1 MSRIWQQFE
10 ARVIR
15 PRSMTLTAAA
25 AGLVLLG
32 LSGCDHGKVPD
43 HAHPAW
49 TDPAKRHPISV
60 VVDRAELDI
69 GLHRE
74 TSRGRALANL
84 EATRFARNYTKDGRG
99 PIVIAIPAKFEK
111 RHASFDRV
119 RDIQTILN
127 REGIPSENVLVRR
140 KPAGYAPDAVTLS
153 YDRVAAVGPVCGD
166 WSEDT
171 TRNNEELP
179 YANYGCSVQR
189 NLAHMVANPTDLS
202 FPAKED
208 DRGSDRRTATRKAF
222 TEAPIEKA
230 KVENT
235 KK

>member
-1 MSRIWQQFE
+1 MSRIWQTLE
-10 ARVIR
+10 ARAAHRR
-15 PRSMTLTAAA
+15 PATLTAATI
-25 AGLVLLG
+25 GLIVLAIA
-32 LSGCDHGKVPD
+32 GCDHGKLPD
-43 HAHPAW
+43 HAHTEL

-69 GLHRE
+69 GVHRE

-99 PIVIAIPAKFEK
+99 PILIAIPAKFEK

-119 RDIQTILN
+119 RDIQTILE
-127 REGIPSENVLVRR
+127 REGVASENVRVRR
-140 KPAGYAPDAVTLS
+140 KPSGHSPDSVTLS
-153 YDRVAAVGPVCGD
+153 YDRIAAVGPICGD
-166 WSEDT
+166 WSIDT
-171 TRNNEELP
+171 ARNPDDLHH
-179 YANYGCSVQR
+179 ANYGCAVQR

-208 DRGSDRRTATRKAF
+208 DRGSDRRMATRKAF
-222 TEAPIEKA
+222 TETVVEKA
-230 KVENT
+230 KIEST

>member
-1 MSRIWQQFE
+1 MSRIGQTLEVRAVRF
-10 ARVIR
+10 
-15 PRSMTLTAAA
+15 RSPTFTAAA
-25 AGLVLLG
+25 VGLLVLAI
-32 LSGCDHGKVPD
+32 SGCDHGRLVD
-43 HAHPAW
+43 QAHPEL

-69 GLHRE
+69 PMLRE

-84 EATRFARNYTKDGRG
+84 EATRFARNYSKDGRG

-119 RDIQTILN
+119 RDIQTTFA
-127 REGIPSENVLVRR
+127 REGIPAESVRVRR
-140 KPAGYAPDAVTLS
+140 KPSGHSPDTITVS
-153 YDRVAAVGPVCGD
+153 YDRIAAVGPVCGD
-166 WSEDT
+166 WSEDAG
-171 TRNNEELP
+171 RNPEEVP
-179 YANYGCSVQR
+179 YANWGCASQS

-222 TEAPIEKA
+222 TETAVEKV
-230 KVENT
+230 KLEST
-235 KK
+235 RK